1 MIPCMCG
8 KIYRLYLHLGPFW
21 RTCVVTSSST
31 LWDKHCGSF
40 WTCHHFSTFRYQ
52 SAGLPACFVDV
63 PVTVVVVFLV
73 FPLGA
78 DFYDPPPSPP
88 LPPFPPASFH
98 IALYHLICCSS
109 SFLRPVVASWFVC
122 VSGCAPAP
130 CPLCVPW
137 LPPLRLACLFWS
149 VCSPCLLL
157 PFLLVLMLS
166 VSFSCLMFLACFLCF
181 AFCHS
186 LKLALRF
193 AHALFLFHVSRARES
208 PGTYL
213 KISVSICIYVHV

>member
-1 MIPCMCG
+1 MCG
-8 KIYRLYLHLGPFW
+8 IGANPCTFNFDSYSLRPQEVHTWGCSYCNSTKAMRRYIAIVSESLYPSYHILFGL
-21 RTCVVTSSST
+21 V
-31 LWDKHCGSF
+31 K
-40 WTCHHFSTFRYQ
+40 

-78 DFYDPPPSPP
+78 DFYDPP
-88 LPPFPPASFH
+88 LPPSPPASFH

-122 VSGCAPAP
+122 VSGCTPAP

-157 PFLLVLMLS
+157 PFLLVLMLA
-166 VSFSCLMFLACFLCF
+166 VSFSCLMFLAWFLCF

-186 LKLALRF
+186 LKLAPRF
-193 AHALFLFHVSRARES
+193 AHALFFVSRFTR
-208 PGTYL
+208 
-213 KISVSICIYVHV
+213 

>member
-1 MIPCMCG
+1 MCG
-8 KIYRLYLHLGPFW
+8 IGANPCKFNFDSYSLRPQEVHTWGCSYCNSTKAMRRYIAIVSESLYPSYHILFGL
-21 RTCVVTSSST
+21 V
-31 LWDKHCGSF
+31 K
-40 WTCHHFSTFRYQ
+40 

-78 DFYDPPPSPP
+78 DFYDPP
-88 LPPFPPASFH
+88 LPPSPPASFH

-137 LPPLRLACLFWS
+137 LPPLRLPCLF
-149 VCSPCLLL
+149 
-157 PFLLVLMLS
+157 
-166 VSFSCLMFLACFLCF
+166 
-181 AFCHS
+181 
-186 LKLALRF
+186 
-193 AHALFLFHVSRARES
+193 
-208 PGTYL
+208 
-213 KISVSICIYVHV
+213 